1 MEGYEGVL
9 LVDLLLGSFDG
20 DDVLEG
26 DDFGGTFVGP
36 ALFEGEEVAVGED
49 HPASDRCMR
58 TASSS

>member
-49 HPASDRCMR
+49 HPASDR
-58 TASSS
+58 